1 MKPID
6 PEQKKRNK
14 RDATMR
20 IAGAGN
26 VELVKRGA
34 ARYDFSDPYHIAI
47 ELSWKEFAL
56 AFVGLELGIN
66 ILRPALSRKP
76 RLHRQCAA
84 GLVLRRILFQ
94 HRDTSDRG
102 LRNHGPG
109 NALWPRRI
117 GD

>member
-47 ELSWKEFAL
+47 ELSLKEFAL
-56 AFVGLELGIN
+56 AFVGMELGIN
-66 ILRPALSRKP
+66 IVFALLYLTSPGCIANMRPGS
-76 RLHRQCAA
+76 
-84 GLVLRRILFQ
+84 I
-94 HRDTSDRG
+94 SD
-102 LRNHGPG
+102 
-109 NALWPRRI
+109 AETAMV
-117 GD
+117 D